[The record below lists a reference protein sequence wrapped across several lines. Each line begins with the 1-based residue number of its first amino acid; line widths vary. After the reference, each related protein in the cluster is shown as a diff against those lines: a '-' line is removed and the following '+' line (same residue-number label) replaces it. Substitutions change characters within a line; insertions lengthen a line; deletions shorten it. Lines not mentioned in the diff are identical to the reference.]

1 MVDSGCTYFKCGRKE
16 GGEKFG
22 KALGELGEEEPEI
35 IGGTVGLKESEEGQ
49 RMFIN
54 RMFIS

>member
-22 KALGELGEEEPEI
+22 KALGELGEEVPEI
-35 IGGTVGLKESEEGQ
+35 IEGIVGKESEEGQ

>member
-1 MVDSGCTYFKCGRKE
+1 MVDSGSTYFNSGRKE
-16 GGEKFG
+16 GGEEFS

-54 RMFIS
+54 SMFIS